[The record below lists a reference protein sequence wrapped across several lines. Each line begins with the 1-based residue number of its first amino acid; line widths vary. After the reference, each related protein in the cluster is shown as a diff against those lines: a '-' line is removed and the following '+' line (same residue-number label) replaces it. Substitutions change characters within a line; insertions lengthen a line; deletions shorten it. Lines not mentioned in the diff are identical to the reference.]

1 MVECPFCH
9 ASHVYNTIFCCE
21 CGTYLLKDSNS
32 ETTDSFDTD
41 ELGWIGEVIGHP
53 DFDASSQVGAEP
65 DAIRL
70 RIGPARQSIEMP
82 LDKIIHV
89 GRMDPAQ
96 TVLPEIDL
104 SDYDVVDHGVS
115 RRHARIMKQETR
127 VVIEDLG
134 SVNGTFLNGERLAAY
149 LPKALNS
156 GDLLQLGKLL
166 IEIEILQV
174 EQTA

>member
-1 MVECPFCH
+1 MIECPFCH
-9 ASHVYNTIFCCE
+9 ASHVFNTIFCCE
-21 CGTYLLKDSNS
+21 CGTYLLKDSHS
-32 ETTDSFDTD
+32 ETDSFDTD
-41 ELGWIGEVIGHP
+41 ELEWVGETTEHH
-53 DFDASSQVGAEP
+53 DFDAPGQAGAEP
-65 DAIRL
+65 QTIRL
-70 RIGPARQSIEMP
+70 RIGPARKQVEMP

-115 RRHARIMKQETR
+115 RRHARIMKQEAK

-149 LPKALNS
+149 LPKALCS

-166 IEIEILQV
+166 IEIEILKM
-174 EQTA
+174 ERTA